1 MENTSVLTVGVTS
14 DRALG
19 STFNTLRAQFER
31 MRMPFEG
38 KPVEPYINEI
48 SRLALEMDTTA
59 QAQKRLVSDQ
69 AWASEAQIQRV
80 RRLTDEL
87 ERQCKCYLSLA
98 NLREQSMAAVS
109 DTVAPPGGTGPL
121 TSTNATP
128 TVQKGGVIGT
138 AAIGG
143 SVTAA
148 VLGVAAQRMYQ
159 RRSPKRRR
167 EITRG
172 VRENA
177 GKAGAKLVSKL
188 GLATLE
194 DSGQDQAEAVGVALG
209 GALGNMGAELLG
221 GLTKN
226 KQIQKHGGEIGEL
239 IGEGVGGFIGKTFHG
254 WFSQTGPNDLP
265 GDSAVLTAQ
274 ALSQQSPE
282 QDPLPQGAAAA
293 PREGIHGGVVVGG
306 ALVGAAALAMVGRK
320 AHRAYSRLPRK
331 RRKKLTGSIR
341 KSAGKASAKLMG
353 NLGLALLE
361 DNGEDQAEAIGTA
374 FGGAMGNLGAELLGG
389 LTKNNRIQQH
399 GAEIGELIGEGV
411 GGFIGRTVHG
421 VFSDTPAANDPPA
434 TRASD
439 SAIGRSA
446 AGNARQ
452 VPEEWAPDENAE
464 QLEEEEE
471 EEEEGEE
478 EAAFFKAQESASA
491 AVQRGSPNLGRTT
504 PGLAGKAG
512 RGSLGASLARR
523 AFRRIPGVALLD
535 TGLQLA
541 ETFNSDATQEQK
553 LEGYGTAV
561 GGLGGGLAG
570 AAAGAAIGSVVP
582 VIGTAIGG
590 LIGGVLGSMGGES
603 IGGWLGRTLGANKDG
618 AAGKP
623 AVGELNASPAPPQSP
638 APPAAM
644 SPTTPP
650 ATVNQQFT
658 FTSNMPV
665 TFNNSLDD
673 PSVLQQLEMIARR
686 QLEELM
692 RQARPAQLADPP
704 HIVL

>member
-254 WFSQTGPNDLP
+254 WFSLTGPNDLP
-265 GDSAVLTAQ
+265 GDSAVLTAPV
-274 ALSQQSPE
+274 LSQQSPE

-341 KSAGKASAKLMG
+341 KSAGKASAKLIG

-389 LTKNNRIQQH
+389 LTKNKRIQQH

-411 GGFIGRTVHG
+411 GGFIGKTVHG
-421 VFSDTPAANDPPA
+421 LFSDTPAANDPLA
-434 TRASD
+434 TRASG

-452 VPEEWAPDENAE
+452 VPEELASDENAE

-471 EEEEGEE
+471 FSE
-478 EAAFFKAQESASA
+478 AQEPASA
-491 AVQRGSPNLGRTT
+491 AMQRGSPSLGRNAFT
-504 PGLAGKAG
+504 GLAGKAG